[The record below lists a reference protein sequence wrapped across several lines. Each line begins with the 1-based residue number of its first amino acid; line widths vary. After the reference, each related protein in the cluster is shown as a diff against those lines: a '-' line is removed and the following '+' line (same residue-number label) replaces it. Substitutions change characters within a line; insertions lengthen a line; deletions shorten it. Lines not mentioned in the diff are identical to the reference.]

1 MKRPVCWRILYGR
14 LATYTSRVYQAMPL
28 ASAAKFAIRTLGVVM
43 ACGTSFVFT
52 RYWFSL
58 LATTKRKMCTTTPMA
73 IAFIRK

>member
-1 MKRPVCWRILYGR
+1 M
-14 LATYTSRVYQAMPL
+14 AL
-28 ASAAKFAIRTLGVVM
+28 ASAARFAIRTSGVVLRHIF
-43 ACGTSFVFT
+43 CFFT